1 MEEIII
7 SSFLLL
13 LIDSIYLANI
23 GKPMFSKLVS
33 KIQKEKLTTNL
44 YGAIGSY
51 LLLIVL
57 INKFII
63 TEKKSPFD
71 AFLLGFC
78 TYGVFDFTNYAIF
91 KNYDMFTGLVDTLW
105 GGLLFA
111 LVTWLTYNIKS
122 YFFKKKIKYMISS
135 LSE

>member
-91 KNYDMFTGLVDTLW
+91 KNYDMFTGLLDTLW

-122 YFFKKKIKYMISS
+122 YFSKKK
-135 LSE
+135 